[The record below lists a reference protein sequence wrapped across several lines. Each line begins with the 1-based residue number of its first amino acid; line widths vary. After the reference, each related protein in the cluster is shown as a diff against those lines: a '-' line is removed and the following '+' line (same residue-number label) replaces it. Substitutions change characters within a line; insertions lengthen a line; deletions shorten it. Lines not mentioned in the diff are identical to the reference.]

1 MKDKSVLQVV
11 HGMGDAEQGS
21 TAQGN
26 VGMLLKAMKLCT
38 RTLEDVRVEGS
49 YIGTEHRYTDI
60 S

>member
-1 MKDKSVLQVV
+1 MKGKSVLLVV

-21 TAQGN
+21 TAQAN
-26 VGMLLKAMKLCT
+26 VGMLLKAMKLRK

>member
-1 MKDKSVLQVV
+1 MKGKSVLLDV
-11 HGMGDAEQGS
+11 HGMGDAEPGS
-21 TAQGN
+21 TAQAN
-26 VGMLLKAMKLCT
+26 VGMLLKAMKLRK